1 MFGFEDVVMP
11 GMPQEEVSTGTSIM
25 AVEFDG
31 GVVIGA
37 DSRTTSGSYV
47 ANRVTDK
54 LTPVH
59 DRIFCCRSGS
69 AADTQAIADIV
80 AAFVELNGVEMD
92 RLPTVKTA
100 AQIFRR
106 FCYNNR
112 DSLMAS
118 IIVAGW
124 DPKEGGQVYT
134 VPLGGMLVRQPFSIG
149 GSGST
154 YIYGHVDSTFK
165 ENMTKEE
172 CLRFTGNALAL
183 AMNRDG
189 SSGGVVRL
197 AAITEQ
203 GVERQVILGNE
214 LPKFYEG

>member
-1 MFGFEDVVMP
+1 MISHECPMDDGFQ
-11 GMPQEEVSTGTSIM
+11 QEEVSTGTSIM

-37 DSRTTSGSYV
+37 DSRTTSGAYI

-54 LTPVH
+54 LTPIH
-59 DRIFCCRSGS
+59 ERIFCCRSGS

-80 AAFVELNGVEMD
+80 AAHVELNGIEMD
-92 RLPTVKTA
+92 SLPRVRTA
-100 AQIFRR
+100 AQVFHRM
-106 FCYNNR
+106 CYTNR
-112 DSLMAS
+112 DSLLAG

-134 VPLGGMLVRQPFSIG
+134 VPLGGMFVRQPFSIG

-165 ENMTKEE
+165 ENMTKEQ
-172 CLRFTGNALAL
+172 CLKFTANALAL

-189 SSGGVVRL
+189 SSGGVIRL
-197 AAITEQ
+197 AAIDKN
-203 GVERQVILGNE
+203 GVDRKVILGSE
-214 LPKFYEG
+214 IPRFFEG